1 MSEEK
6 ITGVCV
12 DIPTTIKDAKKYK
25 ERCEFLVNGS
35 WLNPDAALCPFC
47 EQWCGE
53 EDAERLRKWD
63 VENNQMRKR
72 SEWISV
78 AERLPEEGVTV
89 LVYSVGSYEFFTA
102 EYCPSTFNCWISS
115 FYRFNS
121 EDITHWM
128 PLPEPPKTTESPGA

>member
-1 MSEEK
+1 MSEK
-6 ITGVCV
+6 ITGVLV

-63 VENNQMRKR
+63 AENNQMRKR

-78 AERLPEEGVTV
+78 AERLPELGKEVLWINKWGCMHVSSLSNYGIEWGDAGTV
-89 LVYSVGSYEFFTA
+89 QTDVV
-102 EYCPSTFNCWISS
+102 
-115 FYRFNS
+115 
-121 EDITHWM
+121 THWM
-128 PLPEPPKTTESPGA
+128 LLPEPPKGEE